1 MCGGR
6 RLHFLKDCGKIS
18 FKSTNTILHGLS
30 VCLVVVV
37 VVHVCSYAVVTPLR
51 KVATYEPR
59 IKDKLR
65 KSKRITG
72 H

>member
-1 MCGGR
+1 MTSMITNVRSGPGGGGGGESLPLEVVPDAR
-6 RLHFLKDCGKIS
+6 ESPSGKHP
-18 FKSTNTILHGLS
+18 N
-30 VCLVVVV
+30 
-37 VVHVCSYAVVTPLR
+37 AVVTPLR